1 MEINVAKHLTANR
14 PRPVTVASP
23 QRLPLRLAATAV
35 LVMFLWTLC
44 FPLISIGLESSPPMV
59 FATLRAVIAGLTLL
73 AAAHL
78 LHLPPIGHA
87 DHWRKTVL
95 VGLTVT
101 GLGFFGMFYGGGLV
115 SPGLATVVANT
126 QPLIAAVLAGIWLGE
141 RLGRAQRF
149 GLAFGFTGIVVIGI
163 NGLQGFAQQGLGITY
178 ILLGATGV
186 AVGNVLLKSM
196 ADSVDAV
203 RVMGWQL
210 LVGSVP
216 LALMM
221 IVIDESLAISLN
233 VNFVIS
239 LIALSVFGTAA
250 PFVLWVKLLKQAD
263 LSQLNAFSFL
273 TPIFGIL
280 LGVAFFGEIFNA
292 AMVVG
297 IALSLLGIYLV
308 SRSKFTV
315 GGRSTP
321 GPDRNV
327 RYL

>member
-1 MEINVAKHLTANR
+1 MEIDVATQL
-14 PRPVTVASP
+14 VASP
-23 QRLPLRLAATAV
+23 RRLPMRLAASAV

-44 FPLISIGLESSPPMV
+44 FPLISTGLESSPPMA
-59 FATLRAVIAGLTLL
+59 FATLRAVIAGLILL
-73 AAAHL
+73 AAAQLMHR
-78 LHLPPIGHA
+78 PPIGRA

-126 QPLIAAVLAGIWLGE
+126 QPLIAAMLAGIWLGE
-141 RLGRAQRF
+141 HLGRAQRF
-149 GLAFGFTGIVVIGI
+149 GLVFGFTGIVVIGV
-163 NGLQGFAQQGLGITY
+163 NGLQGFAQQGLGIAY

-216 LALMM
+216 LALMV
-221 IVIDESLAISLN
+221 IVVDESVAISWN
-233 VNFVIS
+233 ISFIIS
-239 LIALSVFGTAA
+239 LITLSVFGTAV

-263 LSQLNAFSFL
+263 LSQLNAFTFL

-280 LGVAFFGEIFNA
+280 LGMTFFGEIFHA
-292 AMVVG
+292 AIFG
-297 IALSLLGIYLV
+297 GTALSLLGIYLV
-308 SRSKFTV
+308 SRPKVTD

-321 GPDRNV
+321 GSDRNV
-327 RYL
+327 RSL